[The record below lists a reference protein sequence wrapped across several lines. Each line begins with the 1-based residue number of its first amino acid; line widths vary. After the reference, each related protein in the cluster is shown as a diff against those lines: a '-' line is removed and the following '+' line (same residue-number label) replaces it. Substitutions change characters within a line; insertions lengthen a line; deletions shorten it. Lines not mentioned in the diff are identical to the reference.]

1 MVVTEP
7 VAEHRH
13 DSGRAQR
20 LGAPMRRVST
30 LGIHPRPGG
39 VVTSQPLAAGPV
51 TVSTRRMIDF
61 STGTGFGPIDAQLR
75 SQDVALSPSETGI
88 HRRAPLG
95 DETAR
100 PCLRG
105 GAPGEGLRLHLAPP
119 ADLFRGRQHGCRKP
133 TDRALHRTL
142 DQLLHRPRGDLVG
155 GGGKRPVSP
164 GETVAIEAPS
174 SPQAFAASGKV
185 ATRTRTL
192 RRRRKRSER
201 SRRVEA
207 GAATQLQSLGAS

>member
-7 VAEHRH
+7 VAEHRQ

-20 LGAPMRRVST
+20 LGTPMRRVST

-51 TVSTRRMIDF
+51 TVATLRLLDF
-61 STGTGFGPIDAQLR
+61 STGTVLGPLDAQLR
-75 SQDVALSPSETGI
+75 SQDVALSPSEIGI

-105 GAPGEGLRLHLAPP
+105 GAPGEGFRLHLAPP
-119 ADLFRGRQHGCRKP
+119 ADLFSRRQHGCRKP

-142 DQLLHRPRGDLVG
+142 DQLLQKG
-155 GGGKRPVSP
+155 
-164 GETVAIEAPS
+164 
-174 SPQAFAASGKV
+174 
-185 ATRTRTL
+185 
-192 RRRRKRSER
+192 
-201 SRRVEA
+201 
-207 GAATQLQSLGAS
+207 

>member
-7 VAEHRH
+7 VAEHRD
-13 DSGRAQR
+13 DSGRAQC
-20 LGAPMRRVST
+20 LGTPMRRVST
-30 LGIHPRPGG
+30 LGIHRRPGG

-51 TVSTRRMIDF
+51 TVATLRPIDF
-61 STGTGFGPIDAQLR
+61 STGTGFGPLDAQLR

-105 GAPGEGLRLHLAPP
+105 GAPGEGFRLHLAPP
-119 ADLFRGRQHGCRKP
+119 ADLFPGRQHRCRNLP
-133 TDRALHRTL
+133 DHTLRRTQERAALRGS
-142 DQLLHRPRGDLVG
+142 GDLLRR
-155 GGGKRPVSP
+155 GGKRPVSP
-164 GETVAIEAPS
+164 GETVTIEAPN
-174 SPQAFAASGKV
+174 SPQPLAASGEEP
-185 ATRTRTL
+185 TRTRTL

>member
-1 MVVTEP
+1 MVVTEL

-20 LGAPMRRVST
+20 LGTPMRRVST

-51 TVSTRRMIDF
+51 TVATRRLIDF
-61 STGTGFGPIDAQLR
+61 STGTGFGPLDAQLR
-75 SQDVALSPSETGI
+75 SQDVALSPSDTGI

-105 GAPGEGLRLHLAPP
+105 GAPGTALTPSGSAGVHSHTSAAWLPEAPTSHSP
-119 ADLFRGRQHGCRKP
+119 PDATPSFPPSPRGSPQRGR
-133 TDRALHRTL
+133 
-142 DQLLHRPRGDLVG
+142 
-155 GGGKRPVSP
+155 
-164 GETVAIEAPS
+164 EAARQPW
-174 SPQAFAASGKV
+174 
-185 ATRTRTL
+185 RDCHH
-192 RRRRKRSER
+192 
-201 SRRVEA
+201 
-207 GAATQLQSLGAS
+207 